1 MEMKKY
7 ELMVIINSRITQKE
21 IDTRVKEL
29 KELLRDISFE
39 EIWGVRPFAYSIK
52 GHEQGYYAVWNFS
65 MDPSDIK
72 DMEKTLQLF
81 PDLIRYLIVQVPD
94 QYKSITL
101 QEIDAGLDELRKQ
114 KAEKR
119 GSVRNA
125 QDKRKD
131 DEKKVSSE
139 VRRAPDAPAPAPAP
153 TPAPAP
159 APVAAAKVEK
169 TEASEGKKAEKG
181 KKSFDEKLDDIL
193 SDDDLGL

>member
-21 IDTRVKEL
+21 IDSRIKEL
-29 KELLRDISFE
+29 KELLQEISFE
-39 EIWGVRPFAYSIK
+39 ELWGVRPFAYPIK
-52 GHEQGYYAVWNFS
+52 GHEQGYYAVWNFM
-65 MDPSDIK
+65 MDPSAIK
-72 DMEKTLQLF
+72 DLEKTLHLF
-81 PDLIRYLIVQVPD
+81 PDLVRYLIVQVPE

-139 VRRAPDAPAPAPAP
+139 VKRAPDALAPAPAPAP
-153 TPAPAP
+153 TPAPA
-159 APVAAAKVEK
+159 VEAKVEK
-169 TEASEGKKAEKG
+169 AAASEGKKDEKG